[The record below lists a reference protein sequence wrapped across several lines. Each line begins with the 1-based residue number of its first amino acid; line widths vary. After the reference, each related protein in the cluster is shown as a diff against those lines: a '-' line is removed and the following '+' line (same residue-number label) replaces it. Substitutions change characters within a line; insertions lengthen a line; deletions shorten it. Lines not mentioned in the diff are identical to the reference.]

1 MPLATPLALCSC
13 CTVALSSLVL
23 CLLHCCLQ
31 VSIPVSAIAI
41 GPVHKKDV
49 IRANVMNEKGLKKF
63 GVILAFDVPVSRE
76 AREVAQDLGVRIF
89 TADIIYHLFDQF
101 KAYMEEVKKAEKMAA
116 RYGDVS
122 HMNEDSGLT
131 PAVWL
136 MCGCVFLRLSR
147 KVERSFWFD
156 QLPVN
161 LQDSECC

>member
-1 MPLATPLALCSC
+1 M
-13 CTVALSSLVL
+13 
-23 CLLHCCLQ
+23 
-31 VSIPVSAIAI
+31 SAIAI

-116 RYGDVS
+116 RYGRY
-122 HMNEDSGLT
+122 
-131 PAVWL
+131 
-136 MCGCVFLRLSR
+136 FLIY
-147 KVERSFWFD
+147 VDNDME
-156 QLPVN
+156 
-161 LQDSECC
+161 